1 MFSVEM
7 SANDLIKTLF
17 KQKHEIFVKLID
29 LVNISKKLIMK
40 KKLKKKKSIN
50 DFNQSKK
57 INYFF

>member
-57 INYFF
+57 ISYFF

>member
-7 SANDLIKTLF
+7 SANDLIKILF

-29 LVNISKKLIMK
+29 LINISKKLIMK
-40 KKLKKKKSIN
+40 KKLKKKSIN
-50 DFNQSKK
+50 DFSQSKK